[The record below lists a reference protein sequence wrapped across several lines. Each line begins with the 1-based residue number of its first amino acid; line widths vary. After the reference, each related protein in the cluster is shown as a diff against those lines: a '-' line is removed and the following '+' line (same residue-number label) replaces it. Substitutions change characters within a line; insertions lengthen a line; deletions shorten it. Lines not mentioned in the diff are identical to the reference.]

1 MNVLAIIGIRTLE
14 VMFAAG
20 WFGTVIVL
28 LLTGI
33 EDVETLLEKD
43 ETPQP

>member
-1 MNVLAIIGIRTLE
+1 MNVLAILGIRILE

-20 WFGTVIVL
+20 WLGTLIVL
-28 LLTGI
+28 MLTGI

-43 ETPQP
+43 EPGQP

>member
-1 MNVLAIIGIRTLE
+1 MSVLVTIGIRTLE

-20 WFGTVIVL
+20 WIGTVIVL
-28 LLTGI
+28 LLTAV

-43 ETPQP
+43 EPPQP

>member
-1 MNVLAIIGIRTLE
+1 MTLLATIGIRALE

-28 LLTGI
+28 MLTGI

-43 ETPQP
+43 EPPQP

>member
-1 MNVLAIIGIRTLE
+1 MSLLATIGIRLLE

-28 LLTGI
+28 MLTGI

-43 ETPQP
+43 EPPQP